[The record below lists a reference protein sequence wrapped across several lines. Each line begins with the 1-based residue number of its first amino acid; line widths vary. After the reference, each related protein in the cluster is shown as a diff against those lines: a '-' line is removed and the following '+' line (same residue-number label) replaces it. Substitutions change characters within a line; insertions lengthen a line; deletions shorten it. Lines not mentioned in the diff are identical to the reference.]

1 MRCPQCGFENESD
14 ARFCAECGA
23 PLPAPEP
30 PAPDAL
36 QAAEPVND
44 RSPSA
49 VEAAASDRSREVLS
63 DHQPKEQGAPTA
75 DPTPGAPPGIDASA
89 GEKMGPGPLGG
100 DGGPVPSASSQ
111 ARSLQ
116 EMAFPLLRFLR
127 GYAAGLAQE
136 LRRPDLSDGREAPA
150 AFNWAYG
157 LVNMALFTLGLSL
170 GVYTSVHSVLR
181 HLQGPDS
188 SLREH
193 IVAFVLELAGG
204 GKSLFVAYWLQPF
217 VLIALYLVFIYVIIY
232 LVFHASGRPYSFT
245 ALLRELGTPLAWPI
259 VFAWS
264 AFVLAWIS
272 LPLYLFVAGLS
283 LFTAGGLWYRLA
295 WNVQKE
301 GSGRP
306 GARTI
311 LLVLSGFSLLYILI
325 LSWAIGEIRAL
336 WLLYLIGI

>member
-1 MRCPQCGFENESD
+1 MMRCPQCGFENEPN

-23 PLPAPEP
+23 PLPAPDP
-30 PAPDAL
+30 PASDAP

-49 VEAAASDRSREVLS
+49 VEAASDLRGETAPDRRTNE
-63 DHQPKEQGAPTA
+63 PPTA
-75 DPTPGAPPGIDASA
+75 AAGPTPGAPPGIDAPA
-89 GEKMGPGPLGG
+89 GEKTGPGPSGG
-100 DGGPVPSASSQ
+100 DGGPAPSTGSP

-116 EMAFPLLRFLR
+116 EMAAPLFRFLQ
-127 GYAAGLAQE
+127 GYAAALARE

-157 LVNMALFTLGLSL
+157 LVNMALFALGLSL
-170 GVYTSVHSVLR
+170 GVYASVQSVLG
-181 HLQGPDS
+181 HLQGPGG
-188 SLREH
+188 SLRES
-193 IVAFVLELAGG
+193 IVVFVLELAGG

-217 VLIALYLVFIYVIIY
+217 ILIALYLVFIYVIVY
-232 LVFHASGRPYSFT
+232 LVFYAGGRPYSFT
-245 ALLRELGTPLAWPI
+245 ALLRELGAPLAWPI

-272 LPLYLFVAGLS
+272 LPLFLLVAGLS
-283 LFTAGGLWYRLA
+283 LFMAGGLWYRSA
-295 WNVQKE
+295 WHVQKE

-311 LLVLSGFSLLYILI
+311 LLILSGFSLLYVLI
-325 LSWAIGEIRAL
+325 LTWAVGEMRAL